1 MVQAIVKPQRLQ
13 QVNQV
18 AGVGTRTQPKRKS
31 PTLVG
36 FFLSYSMETKLIL
49 EIQLKIVEDTLGK
62 LNRQREKVEKVVY
75 NIDRENRRREQWGKL
90 PVPGLSQEEK
100 ETNERQLK
108 ALRNVMA
115 VLRKE
120 WANITTQLQ
129 Q

>member
-1 MVQAIVKPQRLQ
+1 
-13 QVNQV
+13 
-18 AGVGTRTQPKRKS
+18 
-31 PTLVG
+31 
-36 FFLSYSMETKLIL
+36 METKLIL